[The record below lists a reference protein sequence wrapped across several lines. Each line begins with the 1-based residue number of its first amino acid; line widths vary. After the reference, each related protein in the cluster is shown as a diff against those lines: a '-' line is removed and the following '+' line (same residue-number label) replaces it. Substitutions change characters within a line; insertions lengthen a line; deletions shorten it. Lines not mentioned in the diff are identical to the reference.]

1 MGDYFPTEELKTK
14 SQYLNIKNDGQ
25 YQMRFMGCLG
35 DDQLF
40 TDGYESW
47 EDYVKDNGEQGK
59 RPHRMKKA
67 EGERLPKDF
76 IDLDRNGE
84 PQYFWSVVV
93 WYEGEIVVYTI
104 KQKTIMH
111 KIILLTEDEE
121 DFGDP
126 RGYDIVVTRYKES
139 GNIKYDVRAKP
150 RKPATQ
156 EMLDAVKEAQIDLQ
170 ALFIKDENGIT
181 SLSPFGALE
190 GAVNDQE
197 NMERIIEEDTPS
209 DPNAVLTRIMN
220 KQQNQ

>member
-197 NMERIIEEDTPS
+197 NMERIIEEDTPA

-220 KQQNQ
+220 KQNK

>member
-197 NMERIIEEDTPS
+197 NMERIIEEDTPA

>member
-197 NMERIIEEDTPS
+197 NMARIIEDDTPS

-220 KQQNQ
+220 KHQNQ

>member
-197 NMERIIEEDTPS
+197 NMERIIEEDTTS
-209 DPNAVLTRIMN
+209 DPNEVLTRIMN
-220 KQQNQ
+220 KQNK

>member
-197 NMERIIEEDTPS
+197 NMERIIEEDTPA
-209 DPNAVLTRIMN
+209 DPNEVLTRIMN

>member
-25 YQMRFMGCLG
+25 YQMRFMGCKG

-197 NMERIIEEDTPS
+197 NMERIIEEDTPA

-220 KQQNQ
+220 KHQNQ

>member
-25 YQMRFMGCLG
+25 YQMRFMGCKG

-190 GAVNDQE
+190 GAGNDQE
-197 NMERIIEEDTPS
+197 NMERIIEEDTPA

-220 KQQNQ
+220 KQNK

>member
-1 MGDYFPTEELKTK
+1 MADYFPTEELKTK
-14 SQYLNIKNDGQ
+14 SQYLNIKSDGQ
-25 YQMRFMGCLG
+25 YQMRFMGCKG
-35 DDQLF
+35 DAQRF

-209 DPNAVLTRIMN
+209 DPNAVLARIMN

>member
-25 YQMRFMGCLG
+25 YQMRFMGCKG

-197 NMERIIEEDTPS
+197 NMERIIEEDTPA

-220 KQQNQ
+220 KQNK

>member
-1 MGDYFPTEELKTK
+1 MADYFPTEELKTK
-14 SQYLNIKNDGQ
+14 SQYLNIKSDGQ
-25 YQMRFMGCLG
+25 YQMRFMGCKG

-197 NMERIIEEDTPS
+197 NMERIIEEDTPA

>member
-1 MGDYFPTEELKTK
+1 MADYFPTEELKTK
-14 SQYLNIKNDGQ
+14 SQYLNIKSDGQ
-25 YQMRFMGCLG
+25 YQMRFMGCKG

-197 NMERIIEEDTPS
+197 NMERIIEEDTPA

-220 KQQNQ
+220 KQNK

>member
-25 YQMRFMGCLG
+25 YQMRFMGCKG

-197 NMERIIEEDTPS
+197 NMERIIEEDTTS
-209 DPNAVLTRIMN
+209 DPNEVLTRIMN
-220 KQQNQ
+220 KQNK

>member
-25 YQMRFMGCLG
+25 YQMRFMGCKG

-170 ALFIKDENGIT
+170 VLFIKDENGIT

-197 NMERIIEEDTPS
+197 NMERIIEEDTPA

-220 KQQNQ
+220 KQNK

>member
-47 EDYVKDNGEQGK
+47 EDYEKDNGDQGK
-59 RPHRMKKA
+59 RPPRMKKA

-197 NMERIIEEDTPS
+197 NMERIIEEDTPA

-220 KQQNQ
+220 KQNK

>member
-25 YQMRFMGCLG
+25 YQMRFMGCKG

-197 NMERIIEEDTPS
+197 NMERIIEEDTPA

>member
-1 MGDYFPTEELKTK
+1 MGDYFPTEELNTK

-197 NMERIIEEDTPS
+197 NMERIIEEDTPA

-220 KQQNQ
+220 KQNK

>member
-181 SLSPFGALE
+181 SLSPFGAVE

-197 NMERIIEEDTPS
+197 NMERIIEEDTPA

-220 KQQNQ
+220 KQNK

>member
-197 NMERIIEEDTPS
+197 NMERIIEEDTPA

-220 KQQNQ
+220 RQNK